1 MDELINNIIRGLIT
15 YSIGIFI
22 LLGVGFLIY
31 LRKFILGLNDWRA
44 SVFGLERD
52 IAKRMLVS
60 ASTGLILLILLFIG
74 EFLLI
79 TVIGPQLPAYTT
91 AAAPPINPLM
101 TPTTTLSSS
110 ESRASEGKATPTIG
124 QESLIS
130 ECLEGI
136 LEITSP
142 ADGDDVSGTVEIF
155 GTVNFEDFGS
165 YKYEYSTTGAV
176 DWVTIAAGNQLKLD
190 ENLGYWYTSALQPGI
205 YLLQLVPLNN
215 VGDELTPC
223 IITVE
228 VVTEE

>member
-22 LLGVGFLIY
+22 LLGMGFLIY

-52 IAKRMLVS
+52 IAKRKLVS

-110 ESRASEGKATPTIG
+110 ESGASEGKATPTIG
-124 QESLIS
+124 QESLKS

-142 ADGDDVSGTVEIF
+142 ADGDEVSGTVEIF
-155 GTVNFEDFGS
+155 GTVNVEDFGS